1 LRWSVEISIVAHGKI
16 NVANDELTGTWID
29 RDNGWKK
36 GSWGQP
42 GKLQNPSNVTRIAR
56 AIKSEDD
63 DHHPQIVY
71 YQAGLGTGIGLY
83 NHLAGGGLGVGLSE
97 NIREAYAFLA
107 SNYSPRDPAQDPDSI
122 FLMGFSRGAFTARSL
137 GGFIAAVGILTKKA
151 LPHFYECFL
160 DWERAGDDDHE
171 PMFINAYIQANPD
184 QEIDARKNQ
193 PPIAL
198 AHDRSEAG
206 IDNYMFEYRKHLL
219 SLGLTQEAE
228 IDAIGCWDTV
238 GALGIPINPILQ
250 ETFGLP
256 AFLRDYRWFDTRL
269 DIRVRHAFQALAL
282 DEHRAPYSPAVW
294 ELNSKNT
301 TTFLK
306 QAWFPGAHGNIG
318 GSVDDNG
325 TADLTLAWMMDHM
338 SGKHLPDP
346 SKFQSRH
353 WIQFDDAYIDL
364 CFKHTTNYY
373 NTLPEPLSTVY
384 RGWAMGKLYNTLTF
398 PQNLAGKCF
407 RRPGRYHR
415 TDYVTGRIKP
425 DQLLHN
431 THETVHASVRAR
443 IALGGRDIEPRV
455 FYQKVFNRLWQ
466 LITFNKAVPKYDPQR
481 PRALLRRAGPL
492 AGWRLYAGDTAQPKV
507 ADLETLPMTPISPIE
522 GKTFGEQLASA
533 TAGTKPAVAPIVW
546 KYQGDDELHEDVR
559 ELPEDVFAP
568 GGYEQRL
575 LEHDRV
581 ATKVVLPPSQWR
593 WLSKGPLRRLFART
607 F

>member
-1 LRWSVEISIVAHGKI
+1 
-16 NVANDELTGTWID
+16 
-29 RDNGWKK
+29 
-36 GSWGQP
+36 
-42 GKLQNPSNVTRIAR
+42 VTRIAR

-107 SNYSPRDPAQDPDSI
+107 SNYSPRDPAQEPDSI

-137 GGFIAAVGILTKKA
+137 GGFIAAVGVLTKKA

-171 PMFINAYIQANPD
+171 PMFINAYCQANPD
-184 QEIDARKNQ
+184 QEIEAKKNQ
-193 PPIAL
+193 PPIEL
-198 AHDRSEAG
+198 AHDKSEAG
-206 IDNYMFEYRKHLL
+206 IDKYMFEYRKHLL

-256 AFLRDYRWFDTRL
+256 SFLRYYRWFDTRL
-269 DIRVRHAFQALAL
+269 DPRVRYAFQALAL

-301 TTFLK
+301 TTVLK

-338 SGKHLPDP
+338 SGKHLADP
-346 SKFQSRH
+346 TKFQSRH
-353 WIQFDDAYIDL
+353 WIQFDDAFIDL
-364 CFKHTTNYY
+364 CFKHTTTYY
-373 NTLPEPLSTVY
+373 STLPAKDAAAY

-398 PQNLAGKCF
+398 PQNLAGKRF
-407 RRPGRYHR
+407 RRPGRYHK
-415 TDYVTGRIKP
+415 TDYVTGRILHS
-425 DQLLHN
+425 QLLHN

-443 IALGGRDIEPRV
+443 IALGGRAIEPRV
-455 FYQKVFNRLWQ
+455 FYQKVLRKIWQ
-466 LITFNKAVPKYDPQR
+466 LVTFSPNRIPKYDPQR
-481 PRALLRRAGPL
+481 PRTLFRRAGPL
-492 AGWRLYAGDTAQPKV
+492 AGWKLFAGEAEREPHG
-507 ADLETLPMTPISPIE
+507 ADLENLPMTPISPVAAAE
-522 GKTFGEQLASA
+522 GKETFESQLARA
-533 TAGTKPAVAPIVW
+533 TADAKSVGTKAAAAGQAPIVW
-546 KYQGDDELHEDVR
+546 RYHGDDRLGSEVR
-559 ELPEDVFAP
+559 SLPEDVFAL

-581 ATKVVLPPSQWR
+581 AARVVLPAAAAAGPGR
-593 WLSKGPLRRLFART
+593 WLGRGPLRRFFART